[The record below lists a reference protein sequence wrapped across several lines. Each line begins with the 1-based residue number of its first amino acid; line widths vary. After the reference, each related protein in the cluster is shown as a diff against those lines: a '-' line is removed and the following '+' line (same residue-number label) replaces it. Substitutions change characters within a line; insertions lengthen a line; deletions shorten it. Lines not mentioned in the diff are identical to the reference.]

1 MLFRGLAK
9 DSLACFLT
17 LLLLEAT
24 VEVLTF
30 IIMWYLNG
38 VPKKMYI
45 VTWLLCIIQFQIRYL
60 LWNLKVL
67 KNVQISME
75 ESRKSRKPPK
85 KSKKK
90 TLARDLFPVN
100 FKISCLGGITPWQG
114 KLFFSENNTV
124 STSSLYVNNHK
135 VHRGCI
141 NNKLI
146 PIQQQQKTFV
156 LQH

>member
-1 MLFRGLAK
+1 M
-9 DSLACFLT
+9 
-17 LLLLEAT
+17 
-24 VEVLTF
+24 
-30 IIMWYLNG
+30 
-38 VPKKMYI
+38 
-45 VTWLLCIIQFQIRYL
+45 
-60 LWNLKVL
+60 
-67 KNVQISME
+67 
-75 ESRKSRKPPK
+75 
-85 KSKKK
+85 
-90 TLARDLFPVN
+90 ARDLFPVN
-100 FKISCLGGITPWQG
+100 FKISCLEGITPWQG